1 MNERAWLWHIIGA
14 QKMMVVIGND
24 KMKTSSLKRE
34 QHSHREN
41 VQSPVCAHGASVL
54 GRQKQ

>member
-1 MNERAWLWHIIGA
+1 
-14 QKMMVVIGND
+14 MMVVIGND